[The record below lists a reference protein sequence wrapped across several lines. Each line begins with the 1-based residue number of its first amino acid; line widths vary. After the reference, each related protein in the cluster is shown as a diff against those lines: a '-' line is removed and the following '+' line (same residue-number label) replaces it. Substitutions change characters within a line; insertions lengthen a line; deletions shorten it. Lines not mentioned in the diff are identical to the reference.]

1 MELEKWGEVLDLLS
15 PNEVKMWFAS
25 IQRLYFEVD
34 DNDFNSMVLDILNE
48 GDTSPEFKSIVG
60 ATVYRSSK
68 KKMALDEKGQNQLLN
83 DLIKRMKRAAY
94 RKEKSL
100 IRATCRSDP

>member
-68 KKMALDEKGQNQLLN
+68 KESGARRKGTKIN
-83 DLIKRMKRAAY
+83 
-94 RKEKSL
+94 
-100 IRATCRSDP
+100 C